1 MGRPFYP
8 LFLLPVPFAAMVER
22 SQKEVWKL
30 TPWLV
35 LILLLGN
42 FILMAF
48 DAREITS
55 GQRIIRV
62 WTQTVADF
70 VQSPVTS
77 ISSGVTRYFSSIA
90 NLRSA
95 QDENTKLQEQVYQLQ
110 LQIESTKGLSEENQR
125 LKALLDFKDQSK
137 LKVLPARIIGRD
149 PSVWFDSSIISRG
162 SLDGVKLNMPVV
174 ANGGLVGRITAVSPL
189 TSQVDLVTRDKSGLG
204 AVIGEIGSSTALG
217 VVAGTSKRDLLE
229 MKYVSGSTEVEVGQ
243 AVFTTG
249 QDGIY
254 PPGIKIGDI
263 VQIISGSATTPHQ
276 IFIQPPAKLGS
287 MQEVGV
293 LLYEPPPRIPF
304 EQKLTPPTKEKK

>member
-1 MGRPFYP
+1 
-8 LFLLPVPFAAMVER
+8 MVER

-48 DAREITS
+48 DAREINS
-55 GQRIIRV
+55 GQRVIRV
-62 WTQTVADF
+62 WTQSVADF

-77 ISSGVTRYFSSIA
+77 ITAGASSYFTSIA

-95 QDENTKLQEQVYQLQ
+95 QDENTLLKQHVEELQ
-110 LQIESTKGLSEENQR
+110 LQVESSKGLTEENQR

-137 LKVLPARIIGRD
+137 LTVLPARIIGRD
-149 PSVWFDSSIISRG
+149 PSIWFDASIINRG
-162 SLDGVKLNMPVV
+162 SFDGVKLNMPVV

-189 TSQVDLVTRDKSGLG
+189 TSQVDLITRDKSGLG
-204 AVIGEIGSSTALG
+204 AVIGEIGTSTALG

-229 MKYVSGSTEVEVGQ
+229 MRYVPGTTDVQVGQ
-243 AVFTTG
+243 PVFTTG

-254 PPGIKIGDI
+254 PAGIKVGDI

-276 IFIQPPAKLGS
+276 IFIQPAAKLGS

-293 LLYEPPPRIPF
+293 LLYEPPQRPEF
-304 EQKLTPPTKEKK
+304 EQRLAPPAKEKK

>member
-1 MGRPFYP
+1 
-8 LFLLPVPFAAMVER
+8 MVER

-55 GQRIIRV
+55 GQRVIRA
-62 WTQTVADF
+62 WTQTLADF
-70 VQSPVTS
+70 VQSPVTTITAS
-77 ISSGVTRYFSSIA
+77 VSNYFTSIA

-95 QDENTKLQEQVYQLQ
+95 QDENSQLKQQVEELKLQLASQE
-110 LQIESTKGLSEENQR
+110 GLTSENER
-125 LKALLDFKDQSK
+125 LKSLLDLKEQSK
-137 LKVLPARIIGRD
+137 YKVLTARIIGRD
-149 PSVWFDSSIISRG
+149 PSVWFDASIINRG

-189 TSQVDLVTRDKSGLG
+189 TAQVDLITRDKSGLG

-229 MKYVSGSTEVEVGQ
+229 MKYVAGTTDVQVGQ

-254 PPGIKIGDI
+254 PPGIKVGEI

-276 IFIQPPAKLGS
+276 IFIQPAAKLGS

-293 LLYEPPPRIPF
+293 LLYEPQPPQPF
-304 EQKLTPPTKEKK
+304 ENKITTPGKTKK